1 MARRTSLYD
10 LLGVSSSATAEEI
23 RTAYRRA
30 ARVLHP
36 DAGGS
41 AVEFER
47 LTLAYHILADRGR
60 RSDYDNYVAG
70 HSAAGTGPMPV
81 WGYPPSQ
88 ASGPGQPGD
97 AASTGSAARRD
108 GAGRHRSPAD
118 PGGSAERFPGVSS
131 GARRVYLAMMGVAL
145 MLFILAG
152 TVVRPVSVAAAVA
165 MALVAMVI
173 PPVAAIVV
181 NRPRIGGGPGTGEPG
196 PPGGH

>member
-1 MARRTSLYD
+1 
-10 LLGVSSSATAEEI
+10 
-23 RTAYRRA
+23 
-30 ARVLHP
+30 
-36 DAGGS
+36 
-41 AVEFER
+41 
-47 LTLAYHILADRGR
+47 
-60 RSDYDNYVAG
+60 
-70 HSAAGTGPMPV
+70 
-81 WGYPPSQ
+81 
-88 ASGPGQPGD
+88 
-97 AASTGSAARRD
+97 
-108 GAGRHRSPAD
+108 
-118 PGGSAERFPGVSS
+118 VSS